1 MSHVRTCGVSCQECC
16 SFRLKPKTYKFNKQL
31 GQTVRVIEVGTS
43 VLRWPADACL
53 QGTWKMAAYE
63 RGASQT
69 QLDSRFAEQVASQAE
84 QAQEPMN
91 YKEPLVASKTAAYGH
106 PVQPG
111 YRGAPSSI
119 LAPTSSGTVRQ
130 LKIGP
135 THT

>member
-91 YKEPLVASKTAAYGH
+91 YKVGNWFQEPF
-106 PVQPG
+106 
-111 YRGAPSSI
+111 SS
-119 LAPTSSGTVRQ
+119 
-130 LKIGP
+130 
-135 THT
+135 